1 MAFMDKL
8 KNVANKAMESAE
20 SITQATK
27 GGYEKFKKENEEKKE
42 QKELYL
48 AEMNKKAEEYAF
60 TMIHEIEANG
70 EEHGI
75 FSKMTEESL
84 LAFTKDF
91 YEKMVLPGS
100 KASLSCI
107 TMHSYIEE
115 KKIKAIQKHIPLF
128 DTTELPIL
136 YIKEAEGQ
144 HFLFT
149 QHSFYFKIAMPEDKK
164 FYAQGKVE
172 SNRID
177 RIEIER
183 SEEACIFKVNGIRL
197 ATIKI
202 RDTYKQDFM
211 ALNQYF
217 ESIKRQDFDIT
228 QEEIDRL
235 IHQKIGD
242 KIYQHIKKYMTYE
255 DELVMYYAGGLDSLL
270 AMDYIACTTKQIII
284 VNREMLGATSNV
296 KQFYYEDITSMATEQ
311 NSKADG
317 FVWQAIDSALTA
329 ALKVCDLIIM
339 VAGAKEKISTLY
351 TIEAQRVVSIYHQ
364 YRKEAKKGNQS
375 VQTIIQQKEPDIYE
389 QLEKLKK
396 LKDNGIISEEE
407 FNQKKLVLLEKI

>member
-1 MAFMDKL
+1 
-8 KNVANKAMESAE
+8 
-20 SITQATK
+20 
-27 GGYEKFKKENEEKKE
+27 
-42 QKELYL
+42 
-48 AEMNKKAEEYAF
+48 
-60 TMIHEIEANG
+60 
-70 EEHGI
+70 
-75 FSKMTEESL
+75 
-84 LAFTKDF
+84 
-91 YEKMVLPGS
+91 
-100 KASLSCI
+100 
-107 TMHSYIEE
+107 
-115 KKIKAIQKHIPLF
+115 
-128 DTTELPIL
+128 
-136 YIKEAEGQ
+136 
-144 HFLFT
+144 
-149 QHSFYFKIAMPEDKK
+149 MPEDKK

-177 RIEIER
+177 SIEIER